1 MEDTT
6 MKKTYI
12 NPNIE
17 VVKMQMNQH
26 LLDASTGLSNSSAS
40 VSGGTYNNSLGHD
53 DDFDW

>member
-1 MEDTT
+1 

-17 VVKMQMNQH
+17 VVQMKINQP
-26 LLDASTGLSNSSAS
+26 LLDASDKGLSNTPAS
-40 VSGGTYNNSLGHD
+40 VSDGSYSNALGHD

>member
-1 MEDTT
+1 

-17 VVKMQMNQH
+17 VVTIATQQM
-26 LLDASTGLSNSSAS
+26 LAASNGTLSTEDGDKITS
-40 VSGGTYNNSLGHD
+40 SGGFGAHD

>member
-1 MEDTT
+1 

-17 VVKMQMNQH
+17 VVQMKINQP
-26 LLDASTGLSNSSAS
+26 LLDASNRDLSTDSAS
-40 VSGGTYNNSLGHD
+40 VSGGSYNNALGHD

>member
-1 MEDTT
+1 

-17 VVKMQMNQH
+17 VIKIATQQM
-26 LLDASTGLSNSSAS
+26 LAGSTPGFSKTGETS
-40 VSGGTYNNSLGHD
+40 TMEGHD